1 MPKCER
7 LTDGT
12 HCTSSLGVQGLYS
25 NSGGNTGFKQKQ
37 KGAKKKKKKSP
48 EFKAN
53 NMPFLWSYFSK
64 ILNFGLSL
72 ENKNQ
77 IHPLCTL
84 PNMPPWGG
92 RAYPRAAR
100 SIRRQ
105 HKGGQC
111 QLPITGYPITQ
122 PQLGRSS
129 AF

>member
-1 MPKCER
+1 MAHTAPLPLEFR
-7 LTDGT
+7 VYIQTLEVT
-12 HCTSSLGVQGLYS
+12 LVS
-25 NSGGNTGFKQKQ
+25 NKNKRGP
-37 KGAKKKKKKSP
+37 KKKKKSP

-77 IHPLCTL
+77 RHPLCTL